1 MTRTKP
7 TILIVLAALGAAAG
21 WLLELWLQTSGRP
34 IVMPPVTLA
43 IALALIGILVL
54 VAAIPVYRSVIRAS
68 QRAVDPFYA
77 TRVVLL
83 AKASSLT
90 GALLGGVLAAFVV
103 FLLSRPVVA
112 AVGSVSI
119 AIFTTVGAIVLLVGG
134 LVAEKMCTLPPED
147 DEKSGPSATMS

>member
-7 TILIVLAALGAAAG
+7 TILIVLAVLGAAGG
-21 WLLELWLQTSGRP
+21 WLVQLWLQTTGRP
-34 IVMPPVTLA
+34 IVIPPVTLA
-43 IALALIGILVL
+43 IALSLIGILVL
-54 VAAIPVYRSVIRAS
+54 LAAIPVYRSVIRAA

-77 TRVVLL
+77 TRVVVL

-90 GALLGGVLAAFVV
+90 GAILGGVLAAFLV
-103 FLLSRPVVA
+103 FLLSRPVVP

-147 DEKSGPSATMS
+147 DEKSGPSPTTR

>member
-1 MTRTKP
+1 VTRTRP
-7 TILIVLAALGAAAG
+7 TVLIVLAVIGAGAG
-21 WLLELWLQTSGRP
+21 WLLQLGLQTSGRP
-34 IVMPPVTLA
+34 IVIPPVTLA
-43 IALALIGILVL
+43 IALSLIGILVL
-54 VAAIPVYRSVIRAS
+54 LAAIPVYRSVIRAA
-68 QRAVDPFYA
+68 QRAIDPFYA

-90 GALLGGVLAAFVV
+90 GALLGGALAAFLI

-147 DEKSGPSATMS
+147 DEKSGPSATTR